1 MYLDTIL
8 YWLAL
13 INAFF
18 MLFLYIVQ
26 YSGKIPKIIIV
37 TLLFHCAAWF
47 LWIDFVSFFH
57 CLNAVSSEDD
67 SIELGMDL
75 LAHAPEDIELDD
87 QIVTFESSEKP
98 FVPAYALRIHK
109 EDM

>member
-1 MYLDTIL
+1 
-8 YWLAL
+8 
-13 INAFF
+13 

-26 YSGKIPKIIIV
+26 YSGKIPKIIFWHHYS
-37 TLLFHCAAWF
+37 TLLHNFFELTLF
-47 LWIDFVSFFH
+47 LSFFH